1 MGDKTVS
8 IEQKGMVQ
16 IWTLN
21 RPGRLNALNHAMGA
35 EMLAALASAET
46 DESVRAVVLTGAG
59 RAFSAGA
66 DLEGFA
72 KMASPDAQAERES
85 FTGMAFPRACA
96 HFPKP
101 LIAAINGPA
110 VGWGLTVS
118 LMCDLRLAA
127 EGAYFSAGFVKVG
140 VTPEFGSSYLLPAIV
155 GLGRALDLTL
165 TARQVPADEALAMGL
180 VNRVA
185 PRDQL
190 LPMAL
195 ELAGQVASYP
205 PGAVGM
211 AKMLMRTGATAAL
224 EQVMDH
230 ELRCFRAA
238 MVSPEHKAAVEAML
252 AAMAERKKAGKDP
265 A

>member
-21 RPGRLNALNHAMGA
+21 RPERLNALNHAMGA
-35 EMLAALASAET
+35 EMMAALAAAEA
-46 DESVRAVVLTGAG
+46 DDSVRAVVLTGAG

-72 KMASPDAQAERES
+72 RMAAPEASAERES
-85 FTGMAFPRACA
+85 FTGIAFPRACA
-96 HFPKP
+96 QFPKP
-101 LIAAINGPA
+101 LIAAVNGPA

-118 LMCDLRLAA
+118 LMCDLRLCASD
-127 EGAYFSAGFVKVG
+127 AYFSAGFVKVG

-155 GLGRALDLTL
+155 GLGRALDMTL

-185 PRDQL
+185 PREEL

-195 ELAGQVASYP
+195 ELATQVASYP

-211 AKMLMRTGATAAL
+211 AKMLVHNGAAASL

-238 MVSPEHKAAVEAML
+238 MVSPEHRAAVQAML
-252 AAMAERKKAGKDP
+252 AAIKARKG
-265 A
+265 